1 MTEEVDRTTGED
13 PTAGTSAPS
22 VRRRTQAPAKPG
34 DSIRLI
40 GMRKIIAQR
49 MHSSLQEM
57 AQLTHG
63 FEVRMDAVVA
73 ARAALKDADEAAPSI
88 TDFVVRA
95 AALALREHP
104 LLNAVVEEKAI
115 RLYERIDI
123 GLAVAVP
130 NGLMLPVVRDAAD
143 RSIGA
148 LGAEIRRLAE
158 ACREGTVTPD
168 EQAEPTFSVTS
179 LGGYGVDMFT
189 PIVTPGTVAI
199 LGVGRMRDGVEWDG
213 DTPRRTRVMTL
224 SLSFDHRAVD
234 GAPAAEYL
242 QTVGRLLADPDRLLS
257 EV

>member
-1 MTEEVDRTTGED
+1 MNEATEGAR
-13 PTAGTSAPS
+13 
-22 VRRRTQAPAKPG
+22 VRRRVQEAPKAG

-40 GMRKIIAQR
+40 GMRKVIAQR
-49 MHSSLQEM
+49 MHASLQEM

-63 FEVRMDAVVA
+63 YEVRMDAVVA
-73 ARAALKDADEAAPSI
+73 TRARLKEPGGGAAGQAPSI
-88 TDFVVRA
+88 TDFIVRA

-115 RLYERIDI
+115 RLYDRIDI

-130 NGLMLPVVRDAAD
+130 NGLMLPVIRNAAEL
-143 RSIGA
+143 SITE
-148 LGAEIRRLAE
+148 LGAEAKRLAE
-158 ACREGTVTPD
+158 ACREGTISPD

-199 LGVGRMRDGVEWDG
+199 LGVGRLRDGVEWDG
-213 DTPRRTRVMTL
+213 DTPKRTRVMTL

-242 QTVGRLLADPDRLLS
+242 QTVGRLLGDPDALAHP
-257 EV
+257 